1 MRTTTDKTSSA
12 GRPWIPPLRCPP
24 FPFCCNLRFAA
35 TLFPCYCFLCCC
47 HSVCFLSTHP
57 ALLSL
62 LNTWLLCVLYKCN
75 KCCAGPAKEAGFM
88 TMPAKASKLRAVQ
101 GRAVCSVPCPAPALA
116 TTPVVWPLAH
126 AAAVWGLAGEAGSAC
141 QHSWLPSCMAGW
153 QAGCRCFT
161 PAWASVPPGLAAHP
175 PGRQCAPCSCRPQPA
190 EAGQEE
196 RARQCGRVK
205 ARRLSEQAH
214 RRAAE
219 GAAASKLAMHTAS
232 LWAKLPSLPAF

>member
-88 TMPAKASKLRAVQ
+88 TMPAKASKLRAGQ
-101 GRAVCSVPCPAPALA
+101 CRAVCASAQCLPPALA
-116 TTPVVWPLAH
+116 TTPVVWPQAH
-126 AAAVWGLAGEAGSAC
+126 ATAVWGLAG
-141 QHSWLPSCMAGW
+141 WLGRLGMLAST
-153 QAGCRCFT
+153 AGC
-161 PAWASVPPGLAAHP
+161 LAAWLA
-175 PGRQCAPCSCRPQPA
+175 GRLA
-190 EAGQEE
+190 
-196 RARQCGRVK
+196 
-205 ARRLSEQAH
+205 
-214 RRAAE
+214 
-219 GAAASKLAMHTAS
+219 AAASRQLGLESRQVWLHICQVVGARLVHVVNNLRGQRRGARAGGQGRGRWLNGQAVEWGQTGGQQ
-232 LWAKLPSLPAF
+232 P